1 MNQWQGVGNVTR
13 FLFPLRSI
21 YSIRFTFLGFFLET
35 RGEKGG
41 MVLARLSR
49 FPDQD
54 EIGNLKFTSD
64 EEYKGFLI

>member
-1 MNQWQGVGNVTR
+1 MARGWKRDTILVSPSFYLFDSIHFFR
-13 FLFPLRSI
+13 F
-21 YSIRFTFLGFFLET
+21 FFWKQEER
-35 RGEKGG
+35 RGW
-41 MVLARLSR
+41 MVSARLSR